1 VERRAVTTEPKYFEC
16 ENETR
21 SDSVGAL
28 METILIVIVALIFA
42 GAALLAVD
50 GAIQWIRRL
59 IP

>member
-1 VERRAVTTEPKYFEC
+1 
-16 ENETR
+16 
-21 SDSVGAL
+21 